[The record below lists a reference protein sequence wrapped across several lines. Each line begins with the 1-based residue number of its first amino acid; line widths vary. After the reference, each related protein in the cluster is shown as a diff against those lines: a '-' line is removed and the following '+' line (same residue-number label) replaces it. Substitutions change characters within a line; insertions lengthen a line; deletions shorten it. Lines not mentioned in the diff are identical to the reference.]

1 MENNENIQDYIIDKI
16 FLEKYKCIERIG
28 KGSFSMVYKAEY
40 DNKYYAIKLERK
52 ELQNLLE
59 NESTIMNFLKGP
71 NIPYIKTYGS
81 SGDFNILVMQLLG
94 KDLQTLFSEKKNSF
108 SLKTVCMLAYQMI
121 SILENIHNKNI
132 IHRDI
137 KPENFLMG
145 QQEEINS
152 IFLYLI
158 DFGLSKFYNKNS
170 VTFYKNVNKDRN
182 KIIGTPRYASINA
195 LRGIEQ
201 SKKDDLESIGYV
213 LVYFLKGSLPW
224 QSINIKNKSE
234 KLKKI
239 LVLKIETSSSDLCNG
254 LPKEFELYLD
264 YCKNLDLEIEP
275 DYNMLKNL
283 FLQVLYKE
291 KMQFD
296 YIYDWSNSKDIEI
309 SNSYINT
316 NNKIICSY
324 IPINLKDIKNNYI
337 LTTNNKE
344 FVSLNHETENTI
356 TEAKN
361 EEDDKNKENEDSKE
375 NEQIKENRNEVCCC
389 FLI

>member
-1 MENNENIQDYIIDKI
+1 MENIENSLDYIIDKI
-16 FLEKYKCIERIG
+16 FLGKYKCVEIIG

-40 DNKYYAIKLERK
+40 DSKYYAIKFERK

-59 NESTIMNFLKGP
+59 NESTIMNYLKGP
-71 NIPYIKTYGS
+71 NIPYITTYGS

-121 SILENIHNKNI
+121 SILENIHKKNI

-137 KPENFLMG
+137 KPENFLLG
-145 QQEEINS
+145 LPGELNS

-158 DFGLSKFYNKNS
+158 DFGLSKFYNKKS
-170 VTFYKNVNKDRN
+170 VIKYNAKKDRN
-182 KIIGTPRYASINA
+182 KMTGTPRYASINS

-201 SKKDDLESIGYV
+201 GKRDDLESIGYV
-213 LVYFLKGSLPW
+213 LVYLLKGYLPW

-239 LVLKIETSSSDLCNG
+239 LILKIETPSSDLCNG
-254 LPKEFELYLD
+254 MPQEFEIYLD
-264 YCKNLDLEIEP
+264 YCKNLELETEP

-283 FLQVLYKE
+283 FLQVIYKE
-291 KMQFD
+291 KMKFD
-296 YIYDWSNSKDIEI
+296 YIYDWSTSKDIEI
-309 SNSYINT
+309 ANSYINS

-324 IPINLKDIKNNYI
+324 IPINLNNIKNKYI
-337 LTTNNKE
+337 LTTNDKE
-344 FVSLNHETENTI
+344 FISLNYEKENSIIET
-356 TEAKN
+356 KN
-361 EEDDKNKENEDSKE
+361 EEDDKNKDNKDSIENKE
-375 NEQIKENRNEVCCC
+375 IKENKNEVCCC
-389 FLI
+389 ILI